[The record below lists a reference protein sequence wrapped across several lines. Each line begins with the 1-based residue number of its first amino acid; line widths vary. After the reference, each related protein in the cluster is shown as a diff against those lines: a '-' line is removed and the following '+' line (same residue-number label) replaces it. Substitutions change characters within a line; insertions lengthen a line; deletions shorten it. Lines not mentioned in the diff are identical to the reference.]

1 MKFIKYILAILLL
14 LVPLSVLPQTPVDG
28 VCISLISPE
37 SKSLSWEN
45 DSISFLFQP
54 DEYFWDV
61 TITNKSTT
69 NLKCLWNETLFIIED
84 ISSHIIFD
92 NTTMMLKNEPMP
104 VSTVSPATKIRK
116 SIFPLENF
124 GSSAANPVFTKRI
137 IKKYGDRTVT
147 LIFPV
152 QFDQKQSSYTI
163 KFNISNCK

>member
-37 SKSLSWEN
+37 LKSLAWEN
-45 DSISFLFQP
+45 DSISFTFQP
-54 DEYFWDV
+54 SEYFWDI
-61 TITNKSTT
+61 TIANKSNV
-69 NLKCLWNETLFIIED
+69 NLKCLWSESLFIIGD
-84 ISSHIIFD
+84 ISSQIIFD
-92 NTTMMLKNEPMP
+92 NTTMMLKNEPLP
-104 VSTVSPATKIRK
+104 PSTASPNTKIRK

-124 GSSAANPVFTKRI
+124 GSSAANPVFTKRL

-152 QFDQKQSSYTI
+152 QFDQKQSSYTF
-163 KFNISNCK
+163 KFNISNCN